1 MITAPLVTHQH
12 SEHSQNASTLS
23 NLFEGCVQGNGLKFR
38 IPIEIDVENNRV
50 GADFGSDAAV
60 SRKPAKRVRD
70 VKSVSAAIL
79 VAKDPCFRTEMKA
92 AAWPRCLLPLLAGLD
107 GHSVRG

>member
-1 MITAPLVTHQH
+1 MKKENEVWAFLSEVTGSSQVNKIMRSCQSEVFGGSWTRPGHVITATLVTHQH

-23 NLFEGCVQGNGLKFR
+23 NLFEGCVQENGLKLR

-60 SRKPAKRVRD
+60 N
-70 VKSVSAAIL
+70 
-79 VAKDPCFRTEMKA
+79 
-92 AAWPRCLLPLLAGLD
+92 
-107 GHSVRG
+107 